1 MTVLFFLLCSQ
12 LLLVGGVMT
21 IVMEKNIT
29 LSCKN
34 ISAGDGYTYRVSPDI
49 LSALLH
55 DEDCEQAWY
64 NETGEFVSD
73 GQLHA
78 NQSKHHLV
86 VDANRENITVS
97 ECIKLQH
104 HVTCHGSS
112 KEWKHFYQVNNDTSS
127 PAPITAQQ
135 SHHLLRRHSR
145 HSAWTPGLV
154 LQTAKAERWSQR
166 LVRGDRRRSEHGR
179 RQRADEESRMN
190 PGDVR
195 ANGCVNGEEAQ
206 ALKDNVTTEYEL
218 PLTSARR

>member
-1 MTVLFFLLCSQ
+1 LGRFTGEREVGHQSFFTTIPGNSLLWSRWIPFASQRMIVLFFLLCSQ
-12 LLLVGGVMT
+12 LLLVGGVM
-21 IVMEKNIT
+21 IPVMEKNIT

-49 LSALLH
+49 PSALLH
-55 DEDCEQAWY
+55 DKDCEQAWY

-104 HVTCHGSS
+104 QVTCHGSS

-135 SHHLLRRHSR
+135 
-145 HSAWTPGLV
+145 
-154 LQTAKAERWSQR
+154 
-166 LVRGDRRRSEHGR
+166 
-179 RQRADEESRMN
+179 
-190 PGDVR
+190 
-195 ANGCVNGEEAQ
+195 C
-206 ALKDNVTTEYEL
+206 EY
-218 PLTSARR
+218 